1 MKGTNEMNRFE
12 NIFSKGQKVAVGYA
26 TAGCPDTE
34 SSLEFMR
41 GMIEG
46 GTDILELGVPFSD
59 PTADGPVIQQSSQT
73 ALRNGFTIEK
83 VFEIASALR
92 SENPD
97 LGIVLFSYYNPIH
110 FLGLENFAERAE
122 KAGVDGVLVVDVPFE
137 ERSEI
142 EPVLKKHGLEIIP
155 LVSPAT
161 GIDRIRKITEG
172 CRSFVY
178 YITVRGV
185 TGTRTQM
192 PEDLLQKLTQL
203 RSASPAPVAAGF
215 GISSPE
221 TARAAAAGADGIVI
235 GSAFVKIQLD
245 TTLSTAEKREKARTL
260 AERCFGAVR

>member
-1 MKGTNEMNRFE
+1 MNRFE
-12 NIFSKGQKVAVGYA
+12 KIFSKGRKVAVGYV

-59 PTADGPVIQQSSQT
+59 PTADGPVIQQSSQL

-92 SENPD
+92 TEYPD
-97 LGIVLFSYYNPIH
+97 LGIVLFSYYNPIY
-110 FLGLENFAERAE
+110 FLGLDNFAERAAA
-122 KAGVDGVLVVDVPFE
+122 AGVDGVLTVDVPFE
-137 ERSEI
+137 ERAEI
-142 EPVLKKHGLEIIP
+142 EPPLKKHGLEIIP

-161 GIDRIRKITEG
+161 GLERMKKITAG

-192 PEDLLQKLTQL
+192 PADLLEKLTQL
-203 RSASPAPVAAGF
+203 RSVSPAPVAAGF
-215 GISSPE
+215 GIRSPE
-221 TARAAAAGADGIVI
+221 TARAAAEGADGIVI

-245 TTLSTAEKREKARTL
+245 PSLSTAEKRGKARAL
-260 AERCFGAVR
+260 AENCFGAVR

>member
-1 MKGTNEMNRFE
+1 MNRFQK
-12 NIFSKGQKVAVGYA
+12 IFSSGRKVAVGYV
-26 TAGCPDTE
+26 TAGCPSVG

-59 PTADGPVIQQSSQT
+59 PTADGPVIQQSSQ
-73 ALRNGFTIEK
+73 L
-83 VFEIASALR
+83 ALR
-92 SENPD
+92 SGFTVDKVFGIASTLRKEYPE
-97 LGIVLFSYYNPIH
+97 LGLVLFSYYNPI
-110 FLGLENFAERAE
+110 FFMGTENFARMAQE
-122 KAGVDGVLVVDVPFE
+122 AGVDGVLIVDVPFE

-142 EPVLKKHGLEIIP
+142 EPVLNAHGIEIIP

-161 GIDRIRKITEG
+161 GIERMAKITAG
-172 CRSFVY
+172 CKSFVY

-185 TGTRTQM
+185 TGTRTSL
-192 PEDLLQKLTQL
+192 PDDLIRNLTAL
-203 RSASPAPVAAGF
+203 RDVSPAPVAAGF

-245 TTLSTAEKREKARTL
+245 DTLTAAVKRKKAKAL
-260 AERCFGAVR
+260 AELCFGAIR